1 MFTGLIEEVGTI
13 TAVDA
18 TEAGSRITVAAQT
31 VLADAKLGDS
41 IAIDG
46 ACTTVVA
53 MAGTGPDSFAIEA
66 SPETLSKTNF
76 SAFKPGR
83 RVNLE
88 RPLTP
93 ESRIGGH
100 YVTGHVDGL
109 AKVVSV
115 TPEGNSI
122 IYVFEV
128 ETPELAELFVSKGSV
143 TVLGISL
150 TVNVVEGKRFS
161 VAIIPHTLAH
171 TNLGDYEVGD
181 SVNIETDLLGKYVRR
196 LLFERGG
203 AGNSPYCTTSTNS
216 TPGVTLDAPTLNHSL
231 GLTTAPGG
239 VNIHT
244 GGWFCHDLTAEHLD
258 NSESTQTEHSPS
270 L

>member
-13 TAVDA
+13 AAVEGSA
-18 TEAGSRITVAAQT
+18 EGSRIAVSAKK
-31 VLADAKLGDS
+31 VLQGAELGDS

-53 MAGTGPDSFAIEA
+53 LDGDTFTIEA

-76 SAFKPGR
+76 GSFRPGR

-109 AKVVSV
+109 ARVVSV
-115 TPEGNSI
+115 EPQGNSI

-128 ETPELAELFVSKGSV
+128 DAPDLAELLVPKGSV

-150 TVNVVEGKRFS
+150 TVNTVEGNRFS

-171 TNLGDYEVGD
+171 TNLADYHPGDA
-181 SVNIETDLLGKYVRR
+181 VNIETDLLGKYVRR
-196 LLFERGG
+196 LLFERTGEP
-203 AGNSPYCTTSTNS
+203 A
-216 TPGVTLDAPTLNHSL
+216 TPVTLDAPTLNHSL
-231 GLTTAPGG
+231 GLTPVSSG

-244 GGWFCHDLTAEHLD
+244 GSWFNHDLTD
-258 NSESTQTEHSPS
+258 
-270 L
+270 